1 MPTTYIDLCNQ
12 VLRRLNEVEIVAG
25 DFPSVRGVHALVKD
39 AVQSS
44 VARLNQ
50 SEYSWPFNAAE
61 HTTSLV
67 AGQTEYTWPVNY
79 KIADWNSFQIQKND
93 SLGVGYKSLQFIER
107 DEWYSRHR
115 DADYTAGSQG
125 RDVPDFVFASHGS
138 GFGVTPAPN
147 RAYTIRFRYYQNF
160 TDLTNASDECRIPSS
175 FDSVLVDGAMYFL
188 YMFKDNIQASQ
199 SAYVSFESGLKNLQS
214 IYINNYT
221 SVRDT
226 RIQF

>member
-39 AVQSS
+39 AVKSAI
-44 VARLNQ
+44 ARLNQ
-50 SEYSWPFNAAE
+50 AEYSWPFNAAE
-61 HTTSLV
+61 HSQTLV
-67 AGQTEYTWPVNY
+67 AGQTEYTWPSNFKV
-79 KIADWNSFQIQKND
+79 ADWNSFQIQKNT
-93 SLGVGYKSLQFIER
+93 SLGVDYRTLSYIER

-115 DADYTAGSQG
+115 DADYSAGASG
-125 RDVPDFVFASHGS
+125 RSVPDFVFSSHGN
-138 GFGVTPAPN
+138 GFGVTPSPKE
-147 RAYTIRFRYYQNF
+147 AYTIRFRYYQNF
-160 TDLTNASDECRIPSS
+160 TDLVNYDDVSRIPTQ

-188 YMFKDNIQASQ
+188 YMFKDNVQAAQ
-199 SAYVSFESGLKNLQS
+199 TAYSAFETGLKNLQS

-226 RIQF
+226 RIAF

>member
-61 HTTSLV
+61 HTISLV

-93 SLGVGYKSLQFIER
+93 SLGVF
-107 DEWYSRHR
+107 
-115 DADYTAGSQG
+115 
-125 RDVPDFVFASHGS
+125 
-138 GFGVTPAPN
+138 
-147 RAYTIRFRYYQNF
+147 FR
-160 TDLTNASDECRIPSS
+160 
-175 FDSVLVDGAMYFL
+175 
-188 YMFKDNIQASQ
+188 
-199 SAYVSFESGLKNLQS
+199 
-214 IYINNYT
+214 
-221 SVRDT
+221 
-226 RIQF
+226 